1 MESAVASYAEGVGK
15 AIVGKIGQLVSDEF
29 RLLSGVRGEIVY
41 LRDDVAIMNALL
53 RMLSE
58 ADEGTVVHFVR
69 EWMKQVRELA
79 YDAEDCID
87 LFLLRISF
95 APPRAGALGRAWRRL
110 VTIGPRHRL
119 AVDIQNLHARA
130 LAISERRV
138 RYEVDGQAL
147 RPSVWFVPAAT
158 AATMSS
164 AAHTLRLHPAN
175 EYPSKFL
182 GIGDQVQRLSDLVK
196 SNRLTSDNNEPDV
209 SLKVFSIVGFGGLGK
224 TTLAMEVCRNL
235 EEEFP
240 CQAMVSVSQA
250 FDSRKDLSGLL
261 KRMLQQI
268 VRVRRDLQLQ
278 EEKPLA
284 NIDDGDADWLAMKL
298 REHLADRRYG
308 RTLALLIC
316 PATLVW

>member
-95 APPRAGALGRAWRRL
+95 ATPRRR
-110 VTIGPRHRL
+110 
-119 AVDIQNLHARA
+119 
-130 LAISERRV
+130 ERRV